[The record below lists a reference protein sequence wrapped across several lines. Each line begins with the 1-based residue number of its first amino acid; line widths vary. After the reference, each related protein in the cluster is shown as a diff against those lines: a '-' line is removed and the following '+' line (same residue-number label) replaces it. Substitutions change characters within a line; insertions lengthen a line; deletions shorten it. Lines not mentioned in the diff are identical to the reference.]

1 QRVISYGMGRGATL
15 VDLEARK
22 TLRHFSWP
30 SCCDVVATSRDGK
43 LLAGSSKESIVVW
56 ETETRKLLGTLTG
69 HRSEVTALAF
79 SPDGRVLASG
89 SEDTTVLLWDV
100 SRAELPPPG
109 MTPVAVSGPSGAEKL
124 SSYGAPEL
132 YVTPEGRVG
141 RWRDGR
147 GAVPKLGGVKEI
159 ATGLFAS
166 CALRDDGKVSCWGWT
181 GRGVLGIPEQR
192 VNRQITQRDQPVMV
206 PGVTEGRV
214 LRLASDYACVL
225 TTPGRVVCWGTPSGA
240 TIDPSLTAPREVAG
254 VTGAVSIAVGPSVA
268 CAAKADGTVS
278 CWGGGQKEPC
288 PAPNVPEAVA
298 GVANAT
304 ALTAG
309 SDHVCALRSDGGV
322 QCWGDN
328 EYDQLGDGT
337 GLDSVAPVAVRGL
350 SAAVQIEAAGSL
362 TCARTGAGE
371 IWCWGRRAYGSAPGF
386 SEPAEVVEL
395 RGATSLRVS
404 GLLVCADGSAGLRC
418 LQMR

>member
-1 QRVISYGMGRGATL
+1 
-15 VDLEARK
+15 
-22 TLRHFSWP
+22 
-30 SCCDVVATSRDGK
+30 
-43 LLAGSSKESIVVW
+43 
-56 ETETRKLLGTLTG
+56 
-69 HRSEVTALAF
+69 
-79 SPDGRVLASG
+79 
-89 SEDTTVLLWDV
+89 
-100 SRAELPPPG
+100 
-109 MTPVAVSGPSGAEKL
+109 
-124 SSYGAPEL
+124 
-132 YVTPEGRVG
+132 
-141 RWRDGR
+141 
-147 GAVPKLGGVKEI
+147 
-159 ATGLFAS
+159 
-166 CALRDDGKVSCWGWT
+166 
-181 GRGVLGIPEQR
+181 
-192 VNRQITQRDQPVMV
+192 
-206 PGVTEGRV
+206 
-214 LRLASDYACVL
+214 
-225 TTPGRVVCWGTPSGA
+225 
-240 TIDPSLTAPREVAG
+240 
-254 VTGAVSIAVGPSVA
+254 VGPSIA

-350 SAAVQIEAAGSL
+350 PAAVQIEAAGSL